1 MRLGLKLS
9 DEMSDKVSAY
19 AKQFGVSKSAFMSFC
34 IGSYIRMLESQDD
47 ILDNIKVDFKEK
59 IKNA

>member
-9 DEMSDKVSAY
+9 DEMSNKVASY
-19 AKQFGVSKSAFMSFC
+19 SKQFGVSKSAFMSFC

-47 ILDNIKVDFKEK
+47 ILDNIKRDFKEN